1 MPYMQGVTP
10 VFYLSYPGAP
20 WYTDNMKTLDAY
32 VRAIFDAMN
41 EGIVIIDLE
50 GRIVYCN
57 SAYSAFIGADPALIT
72 GCKLRELRPGARLP
86 EVLVTGEPI
95 LHAPRREGNDDVY
108 FVNMYPVYENRH
120 IVGDVSVVT
129 FIRDAFDASKELER
143 VEKLSRQIL
152 HRVNKTNTVHY
163 SFDSIVAESPAAK
176 ECKEIARK
184 AATTDAT
191 VMLLSESGTG
201 KELYAQAIHSASA
214 RRKEPFVAVNCA
226 NFNGTMME
234 SELFGYVE
242 GAFTGA
248 KKGGRIG
255 LFEAANGGT
264 LFLDEVSEIEIPL
277 QAKLLRAL
285 QEGRIRP
292 VGGVEEK
299 EIDVRVISASNA
311 DMEERI
317 TQGSFRTDLFY
328 RLSTFQ
334 IRIPPLRKRRLCI
347 PALTRDILDE
357 LSGKLHTGIKIT
369 DEAMRALMGYDWPG
383 NIRELRNVLELSAY
397 FAEDGTVTR
406 RSLPDQII
414 RNSANAVS
422 ERLSDRV
429 KRFEKEEILRLLKVN
444 GNTLEG
450 KKKTAKELGI
460 SLSSLYNKIG
470 DGI

>member
-1 MPYMQGVTP
+1 
-10 VFYLSYPGAP
+10 
-20 WYTDNMKTLDAY
+20 MKTLDSY
-32 VRAIFDAMN
+32 VRAIFDAMH
-41 EGIVIIDLE
+41 EGIVIIDPE
-50 GRIVYCN
+50 GRIVFCN
-57 SAYSAFIGADPALIT
+57 RAYADFLGADAALIT
-72 GCKLRELRPGARLP
+72 GCRLRDLRPGARLP
-86 EVLVTGEPI
+86 DVLVTGEPI

-108 FVNMYPVYENRH
+108 FVNMYPIYENRR
-120 IVGDVSVVT
+120 IVGGISIVT
-129 FIRDAFDASKELER
+129 FMRDAFDASKELER

-163 SFDSIVAESPAAK
+163 SFESIVAESPAAK
-176 ECKEIARK
+176 NSKEVAEK
-184 AATTDAT
+184 AAATDAN

-214 RRKEPFVAVNCA
+214 RRREMFVAVNCA
-226 NFNGTMME
+226 NFNAAMME
-234 SELFGYVE
+234 SELFGYAE

-264 LFLDEVSEIEIPL
+264 LFLDEVSEIEVSL

-292 VGGVEEK
+292 VGSVEEI

-311 DMEERI
+311 DMEARI
-317 TQGSFRTDLFY
+317 AEGTFRRDLFY

-347 PALTRDILDE
+347 PALTRAILDE
-357 LSGKLHTGIKIT
+357 LSNKLRTRIT
-369 DEAMRALMGYDWPG
+369 ISDEAMRALMGYDWPG

-397 FAEDGTVTR
+397 FAEEGVITI
-406 RSLPDQII
+406 RSLPEQIT
-414 RNSANAVS
+414 RSAAQTGNES
-422 ERLSDRV
+422 LSDRV
-429 KRFEKEEILRLLKVN
+429 RRFEKEEIQRLLKVN
-444 GNTLEG
+444 GDTLAG

-470 DGI
+470 DKM

>member
-1 MPYMQGVTP
+1 
-10 VFYLSYPGAP
+10 
-20 WYTDNMKTLDAY
+20 
-32 VRAIFDAMN
+32 
-41 EGIVIIDLE
+41 
-50 GRIVYCN
+50 
-57 SAYSAFIGADPALIT
+57 
-72 GCKLRELRPGARLP
+72 
-86 EVLVTGEPI
+86 
-95 LHAPRREGNDDVY
+95 
-108 FVNMYPVYENRH
+108 VNMYPVYENRR
-120 IVGDVSVVT
+120 IVGGVSVVT

-176 ECKEIARK
+176 ECKQIAQK